1 MSLGSRRVAAG
12 SGTWGQLCQ
21 CSGSSDKLLT
31 FGSDK
36 SWERTC
42 TVLLRKARHPQALLT
57 FEILVWFQEPL
68 LNFTL
73 LLLLFI
79 AKHWVWSK
87 QTKTTASL
95 SLPPSVQSLHP
106 QNPQYSSSTCY
117 FKLPLVCK
125 EIPDLPH
132 PNYPKKNLLTF
143 FLFWRVLQVHT
154 KPQFISQHKTQEKKQ
169 LTRRLLSWFCRILIL
184 FSEEIIPAQINKA
197 TFISN

>member
-1 MSLGSRRVAAG
+1 MLHVSLGSRRVAAG

-117 FKLPLVCK
+117 FKLLLVCK

-143 FLFWRVLQVHT
+143 FLF
-154 KPQFISQHKTQEKKQ
+154 
-169 LTRRLLSWFCRILIL
+169 
-184 FSEEIIPAQINKA
+184 
-197 TFISN
+197 